1 MQTVRPIEHPVA
13 DVLRVLAVSRSS
25 GALEIRGVRGGTF
38 FLYEGDITYA
48 EALDLPPAKV
58 FDADDPQLPS
68 TLQSAVVE
76 AGLALLAE
84 ENTDGE
90 RPLFRPGRRHWS
102 GRLCRLRVESLL
114 SEIAQRLTWFAELG
128 VQPDDQVQLCRLAAG
143 RMVVLNRRQWALAA
157 ELGGPQ
163 TARALARRSGTPLSA
178 TIETVASMVVA
189 GVVQRGSPSAP
200 TSVELRSPAGQSPV
214 QPAKVVAPARKPV
227 VREPIA
233 QDAGSSEDRLPHRVR
248 GATSR
253 PVHGPDHRLRL
264 PPHDDEAAQGR
275 ALALRL
281 LEGLRK
287 L

>member
-1 MQTVRPIEHPVA
+1 MEHPVA
-13 DVLRVLAVSRSS
+13 DVLRVLAISRSS
-25 GALEIRGVRGGTF
+25 GALEVRGARGGTF

-68 TLQSAVVE
+68 TLQSAIVE

-84 ENTDGE
+84 ENVDGE

-102 GRLCRLRVESLL
+102 GRLCRLRVDAFL
-114 SEIAQRLTWFAELG
+114 SEITQRLARFTELG
-128 VQPDDQVQLCRLAAG
+128 VEPDDQVQLCRLAPG
-143 RMVVLNRRQWALAA
+143 RMAVLSRRQWALAA
-157 ELGGPQ
+157 ELGGAQ
-163 TARALARRSGTPLSA
+163 TARALARRSGSPLSV

-189 GVVQRGSPSAP
+189 GVVQRPP
-200 TSVELRSPAGQSPV
+200 TARQVSV
-214 QPAKVVAPARKPV
+214 QPARVATPVRKAV
-227 VREPIA
+227 VRAPVGRE
-233 QDAGSSEDRLPHRVR
+233 SELPEARLPHRVR

-253 PVHGPDHRLRL
+253 TAQGPEYRPRL
-264 PPHDDEAAQGR
+264 PPHEDEAAQGR